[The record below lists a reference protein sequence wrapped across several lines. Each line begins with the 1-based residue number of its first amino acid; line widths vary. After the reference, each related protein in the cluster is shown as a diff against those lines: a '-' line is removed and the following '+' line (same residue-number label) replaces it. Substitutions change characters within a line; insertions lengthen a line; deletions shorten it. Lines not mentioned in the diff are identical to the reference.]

1 MYCVLFTIGFIAG
14 GAASAVNAVNVQ
26 LDYYDAIGCED
37 IQDNNY
43 YYIYNPSSDHSF
55 VEICDD
61 IEKLIRA
68 QSNAAVS
75 TFIYYCINECIA
87 GIKFGKVIGGFR
99 KL

>member
-14 GAASAVNAVNVQ
+14 GAASAVNAANVQ
-26 LDYYDAIGCED
+26 SDYYDAIGCED

-43 YYIYNPSSDHSF
+43 YIYNPSHHSL

>member
-1 MYCVLFTIGFIAG
+1 MYCVLFAIGFIAG
-14 GAASAVNAVNVQ
+14 GAASAVNAANVQ
-26 LDYYDAIGCED
+26 SDYDDSPCED

-43 YYIYNPSSDHSF
+43 YIYNPSL

-75 TFIYYCINECIA
+75 TFIY
-87 GIKFGKVIGGFR
+87 
-99 KL
+99 

>member
-1 MYCVLFTIGFIAG
+1 MCYVHCYLQNAVFCVLFAIGFIAG
-14 GAASAVNAVNVQ
+14 GAASAANAANVQ

-43 YYIYNPSSDHSF
+43 YIYNPPSDHSL

-75 TFIYYCINECIA
+75 TLSTT
-87 GIKFGKVIGGFR
+87 V
-99 KL
+99 

>member
-1 MYCVLFTIGFIAG
+1 MYCVLFAIGFIAG
-14 GAASAVNAVNVQ
+14 GAAIAANVADVRS
-26 LDYYDAIGCED
+26 DYYDAIGCED

-43 YYIYNPSSDHSF
+43 YTYNRPSDHPF

-75 TFIYYCINECIA
+75 TFIY
-87 GIKFGKVIGGFR
+87 
-99 KL
+99 

>member
-1 MYCVLFTIGFIAG
+1 MYCVLFAIGFIAG
-14 GAASAVNAVNVQ
+14 GAASAANAANVQ
-26 LDYYDAIGCED
+26 SDYDDSPCED

-43 YYIYNPSSDHSF
+43 YIYNPSDHSL

-75 TFIYYCINECIA
+75 TFIY
-87 GIKFGKVIGGFR
+87 
-99 KL
+99 